1 MLDGGIFRTCCHDP
15 VVTDTP
21 VCHRSLVYPIDNPNP
36 PFSISNIL
44 SQTPSSMPNM
54 ICHPLEPVGLIHPDQ
69 VVEGIA
75 GIPNHYT
82 VQPFREQYIQV
93 IVAAVIVDEYKTKV
107 KTRRRRRQLN
117 LGITA
122 AVIIY
127 KKCLGAAQRTCTD
140 VADEFTATT
149 HPPNTA

>member
-1 MLDGGIFRTCCHDP
+1 MRIVFAVAVSIKGYVIPHYPSQNLNMLRFFYF
-15 VVTDTP
+15 
-21 VCHRSLVYPIDNPNP
+21 SANPK
-36 PFSISNIL
+36 
-44 SQTPSSMPNM
+44 
-54 ICHPLEPVGLIHPDQ
+54 
-69 VVEGIA
+69 
-75 GIPNHYT
+75 IPNHYT

-107 KTRRRRRQLN
+107 NTRRRRRQLN